1 MTLKAMRLGNFLVVT
16 GSETKTA
23 RVWAKSSSIASLP
36 APDTDWYVAT
46 TTRLIFALSCSGF
59 RATTSWAVEQFGL
72 AMMFFLEKFF
82 AASALT
88 SGTISGT
95 SGSIRQA
102 EE

>member
-1 MTLKAMRLGNFLVVT
+1 MAVT

-46 TTRLIFALSCSGF
+46 TTRLIVALSCNGF
-59 RATTSWAVEQFGL
+59 SATTSWAVEQLGL
-72 AMMFFLEKFF
+72 AMMFFLENPF

-88 SGTISGT
+88 SGTIRGT
-95 SGSIRQA
+95 SES
-102 EE
+102 